1 MGELITTI
9 IAEFLKWIF
18 ISILFDLIIKVPGY
32 WIKNLLFKSKDDRSN
47 PQAINPDG
55 LLSICC
61 GLLLWAVIGGI
72 SYKLYRV
79 WH

>member
-1 MGELITTI
+1 MGELIVTV

-18 ISILFDLIIKVPGY
+18 VSVIFDILIKLPGY
-32 WIKNLLFKSKDDRSN
+32 WIANLLFKSKNDRSN
-47 PQAINPDG
+47 AQGINPDG

-61 GLLLWAVIGGI
+61 GLLLWAIIGGI
-72 SYKLYRV
+72 GYKFYRV